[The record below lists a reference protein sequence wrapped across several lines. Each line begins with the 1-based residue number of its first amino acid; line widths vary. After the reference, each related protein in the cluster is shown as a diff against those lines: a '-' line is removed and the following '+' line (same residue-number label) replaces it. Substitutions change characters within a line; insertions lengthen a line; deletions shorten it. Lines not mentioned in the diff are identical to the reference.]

1 MIPNIRHLEPFS
13 AVSRY
18 GSVSAAARA
27 LHLSQPAVTQAVAA
41 LERIF
46 ETRLLTRSTRGVV
59 LTEAGRITAVR
70 VDRALAQLRE
80 AILEISRTSKLE
92 HRPKLR
98 AATAARLAAIVAV
111 VEEGGFSNAARSG
124 DVSRATFHRT
134 ARHFERLLGVELFER
149 TSHGIQATRESERLA
164 RRIRL
169 AGAEIRQARAEVAAL
184 RGAERGE
191 TVIGVMPL
199 ARSSLIPAA
208 VLALSS
214 IHPLHRI
221 RLLDGPYETLLRE
234 LRDGR
239 VDLLIGALRPAVPYD
254 IVQDHLFDDPLAII
268 LRSEHPL
275 AAKTKR
281 APSLTSLGRYAWI
294 SPRKDSPLSKQFDD
308 LMSRIPRRQSIAP
321 IECNSLVAARAILLA
336 SDRLMLLSRY
346 QVGQDVA
353 TGQLTTLPHPLGE
366 VMRPIGL
373 SMRRDWLPTHVQQDL
388 LREIRHRIPASTR

>member
-1 MIPNIRHLEPFS
+1 MIPNIRYLEPFS

-268 LRSEHPL
+268 LRSGHPL